1 MMGAAYEKMVTEIP
15 GHRTKG
21 ASEKGTFY
29 FNGIP
34 GVLARGGDG
43 GTYAYRACDRTKL
56 SATNLAGWDV
66 CGGSYGTDSVTESAY
81 IRFESGT
88 VYRLFGG
95 GQGTTKNATIEL
107 SGGVVAWAS
116 YGGALEGGQVIKT
129 KVIYGSGD
137 SKRKAYIG
145 GEEGSILGEKGKAF
159 SKGEYC
165 AEVFLYDCAIQY
177 ITLGGKLG
185 EVYGNIKYEQ
195 FGGSVLELETGGY
208 KAKHYGNVDITVY
221 GGMWEKVFRQ
231 QQWHEGNANLKLY
244 EGIQRQEFI
253 AYPVF
258 EKQSTSQYALNV
270 EYFSHPDNFRFVEY
284 EDKRDAITDTSH
296 DAGKLVVRFLETRVD
311 DGFEK
316 GTVKIRYGTGDSIYI
331 SFPNGQNMLIDTG
344 MQQGGKLIV
353 QDLKE
358 LGVHIL
364 DYLMI
369 THDHHDHIG
378 AIEAI
383 SDTFEVKNLLYQ
395 KFNTNPALQT
405 VQAAQDA
412 NVRILGAG
420 DVLRIGQGK
429 DEVRFDVIGPDDKLV
444 EEVKAKG
451 CYEINHSSI
460 AMVMSYGNSK
470 VFLGAD
476 SLYENEKAWLSDG
489 NITKL
494 ISNCQLMKLNHHG
507 IFNAN
512 TPEFLSVV
520 NAEKYVITQMREYGT
535 QLGQAVAQ
543 LQGAFGITKDK
554 IFATGKHGM
563 IKAVVEKNGTI
574 DMRCQYVEKEKAYEN
589 L

>member
-1 MMGAAYEKMVTEIP
+1 MEDKKTVTEIP
-15 GHRTKG
+15 GLRTKG

-34 GVLARGGDG
+34 GILVRGEDG
-43 GTYAYRACDRTKL
+43 GTYAYRASDRMRL
-56 SATNLAGWDV
+56 SGTNLAGWDV
-66 CGGSYGTDSVTESAY
+66 CGGSYGVNRVTESAY
-81 IRFESGT
+81 VRLESGT

-107 SGGVVAWAS
+107 AGGVVAWAS

-145 GEEGSILGEKGKAF
+145 GEEDSILGEKGKVY
-159 SKGEYC
+159 SDGEYS

-195 FGGSVLELETGGY
+195 YGGSVLELETGGNN
-208 KAKHYGNVDITVY
+208 AKHYGDVDITVY

-231 QQWHEGNANLKLY
+231 QQWHEGNANLRLY
-244 EGIQRQEFI
+244 EGIHRNEFI
-253 AYPVF
+253 SYPVF
-258 EKQSTSQYALNV
+258 EKNNADQYALNI
-270 EYFSHPDNFRFVEY
+270 EYFPHPDDFRFVEY
-284 EDKRDAITDTSH
+284 EDHRNAVTNTSDDARR
-296 DAGKLVVRFLETRVD
+296 LVIRFLETRVE

-344 MQQGGKLIV
+344 MQPGGNLIV
-353 QDLKE
+353 QDLKA
-358 LGVHIL
+358 LGVCKL
-364 DYLMI
+364 DYLLI

-383 SDTFEVKNLLYQ
+383 SNAFVVKNLLYQ
-395 KFNTNPALQT
+395 KFNTNPVLQR
-405 VQAAQDA
+405 VEAAQGA

-420 DVLRIGQGK
+420 GVLKIGQGK
-429 DEVRFDVIGPDDKLV
+429 DEVRFDVIGPDEKLV
-444 EEVKAKG
+444 EEVKTKG

-476 SLYENEKAWLSDG
+476 SLYENEKSWLSDKV
-489 NITKL
+489 ITPL

-512 TPEFLSVV
+512 TPEFIEAVS
-520 NAEKYVITQMREYGT
+520 ADYYVITQMREYGT

-543 LQGAFGITKDK
+543 LQGAFGITKNK

-574 DMRCQYVEKEKAYEN
+574 DMRCQYVEKGRENEN